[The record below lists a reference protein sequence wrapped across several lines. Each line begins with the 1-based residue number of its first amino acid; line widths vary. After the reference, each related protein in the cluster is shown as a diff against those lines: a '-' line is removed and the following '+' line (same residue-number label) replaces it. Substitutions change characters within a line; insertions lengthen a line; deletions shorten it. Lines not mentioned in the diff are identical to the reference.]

1 MGSRSIAIHTA
12 TGARPRAARR
22 ASRTAVIA
30 MVPTATIVALLLAT
44 LPLAPV
50 AAQEHAEAA
59 TAALEEGYRAKAER
73 DAAAARRAF
82 ERALAL
88 GADPQ
93 RVHLELGY
101 VAAAQRRMADAR
113 RHFETAAG
121 GPNAELAG
129 AARTQLRFV
138 PNHLWADVYF
148 EGWAWYRF
156 AGARS
161 ANFVPT
167 LRLRGLWRPF
177 LDADFNLYLYGQIT
191 RDIASRGVGP
201 RSLPVI
207 YADNHALLGAG
218 IFYRFLEN
226 HAAVFG
232 QLGPAFN
239 LRDDGGEIVSLD
251 ARVGVLGGIASDE
264 CRLPHFNGMRLFIG
278 GCVEGYGEIV
288 YVSRFNHDIVGMVRG
303 RVALNLLQVGPML
316 WQPLFELRA
325 LGGKNG
331 DYYNNL
337 AELGVG
343 YRFRLLEPFLIDL
356 TTTLHGG
363 LYYGVQ
369 NVDPVPNPPV
379 FLELRALL
387 TTYAEITP

>member
-1 MGSRSIAIHTA
+1 
-12 TGARPRAARR
+12 
-22 ASRTAVIA
+22 

-44 LPLAPV
+44 LPVASV
-50 AAQEHAEAA
+50 AAQERMEGAA
-59 TAALEEGYRAKAER
+59 AALEAGYRAKAER
-73 DAAAARRAF
+73 DVAAARRAF
-82 ERALAL
+82 EQALEL

-101 VAAAQRRMADAR
+101 IASAERRLADAR

-121 GPNAELAG
+121 GPSAELAG

-138 PNHLWADVYF
+138 PNHLWGDVYF

-167 LRLRGLWRPF
+167 LRLRALWRPF
-177 LDADFNLYLYGQIT
+177 LDHDFNVYLYGQIT
-191 RDIASRGVGP
+191 RDVASRGVGP

-218 IFYRFLEN
+218 VFYRFLEN
-226 HAAVFG
+226 HVAVFG
-232 QLGPAFN
+232 QIGPAFN

-251 ARVGVLGGIASDE
+251 ARAGVLGGIESSE
-264 CRLPHFNGMRLFIG
+264 CRLPHFNGMRALVG

-303 RVALNLLQVGPML
+303 RVALNLFQIGPML

-337 AELGVG
+337 VELGVG

-387 TTYAEITP
+387 TTYAEIIP